1 MDTSCGFSI
10 SDLKSSSKSSEFS
23 CDKCSYITDKRS
35 NLKRHNCQK
44 CLQCEEFFVNTRQ
57 LAKHVSSVH
66 GVLCS
71 MCGREFKRMDNLN
84 THVKKVHRLTIG
96 DGVLKN
102 KIGYMKLSQV
112 EKKCVKYSFTNNAT
126 ICHIC
131 GYESLKK
138 FNLDRHI
145 KAYHKSV

>member
-1 MDTSCGFSI
+1 M
-10 SDLKSSSKSSEFS
+10 ERPEYFS

-44 CLQCEEFFVNTRQ
+44 CLQCEEIFVNTRE
-57 LAKHVSSVH
+57 LISHVSNVH

-71 MCGREFKRMDNLN
+71 ICGREFRRKDNLN
-84 THVKKVHRLTIG
+84 MHIKKVHRLTIG

-102 KIGYMKLSQV
+102 RIGYMKLNQV
-112 EKKCVKYSFTNNAT
+112 LEKKSVKYSFTNKT
-126 ICHIC
+126 GICHIC
-131 GYESLKK
+131 GYETLKK

-145 KAYHKSV
+145 KACHKSV